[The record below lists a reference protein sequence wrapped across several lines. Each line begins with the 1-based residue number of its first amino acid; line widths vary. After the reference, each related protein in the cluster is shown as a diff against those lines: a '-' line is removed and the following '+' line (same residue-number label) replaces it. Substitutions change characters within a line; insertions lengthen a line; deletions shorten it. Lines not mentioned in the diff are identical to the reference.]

1 MTGFLRDR
9 MSHRSSKGLRME
21 LLEVRC
27 YEACFGIDG
36 SSARDLPIDAKT
48 PTAFYFYVEHLA
60 KSDEAEIL

>member
-1 MTGFLRDR
+1 
-9 MSHRSSKGLRME
+9 ME